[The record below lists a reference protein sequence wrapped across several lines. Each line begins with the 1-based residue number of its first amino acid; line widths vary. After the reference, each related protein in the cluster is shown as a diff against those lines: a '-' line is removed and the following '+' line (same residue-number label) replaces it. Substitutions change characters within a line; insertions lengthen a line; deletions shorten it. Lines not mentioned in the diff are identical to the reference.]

1 VRKRIPLIVVLVSL
15 VGVCPRVAWA
25 QVRAGVRAGVSADP
39 NQFYVGGHVE
49 TSPLV
54 EHLSFRPNVE
64 VGMGE
69 DKTVLAMNIEFVYE
83 FPVKRQ
89 PWRVYVGGG
98 PAAVVVWNGDGE
110 VGGGFNL
117 LTGFEH
123 KGGLFTEIKV
133 GGLDSPGFKFAVG
146 YNFKR

>member
-1 VRKRIPLIVVLVSL
+1 VRNPVLLVAIVVALI
-15 VGVCPRVAWA
+15 GACPREARG

-49 TSPLV
+49 TAPLIK
-54 EHLSFRPNVE
+54 HLSFRPNVE
-64 VGMGE
+64 VGMG
-69 DKTVLAMNIEFVYE
+69 DDLTVLAINIEFVYE
-83 FPVKRQ
+83 FPIKRQ

-110 VGGGFNL
+110 SGGGFNL
-117 LTGFEH
+117 LAGFEH

-133 GGLDSPGFKFAVG
+133 GGFDSPGFKFAVG